1 MNTLVLRNYP
11 YVIRGLK
18 TDCWTL
24 SSRFLGNTEQTSCEL
39 TAQGQSGSL
48 AWRSPAHIPSRHVW
62 TPTAPPSTC
71 AHPVTR
77 MDARGTSKCPV
88 PTCVEHAAQMGPC
101 GVGVHTTQASLP
113 CAQAA
118 WAVWMALDLQ
128 RDFPGTHT
136 LMPFRLFLFAGGATE
151 VAGFFYKLVVTGLF
165 EISLSSGVSI
175 HRLYFRRK
183 MIHLIQVFTL
193 NRVAT

>member
-11 YVIRGLK
+11 CVIRGLK

-39 TAQGQSGSL
+39 TAQGWSGSL
-48 AWRSPAHIPSRHVW
+48 AWRSPAHIPSRRVW
-62 TPTAPPSTC
+62 THAAPPSTC

-77 MDARGTSKCPV
+77 MDARGTSEHPV
-88 PTCVEHAAQMGPC
+88 PTCVDTRGTDGPLWSWRPYNPSFPPLCPGNLGSLDGAGPAAGFPC
-101 GVGVHTTQASLP
+101 DSHSDAVLSLP
-113 CAQAA
+113 FCWQG
-118 WAVWMALDLQ
+118 D
-128 RDFPGTHT
+128 R
-136 LMPFRLFLFAGGATE
+136 GGW
-151 VAGFFYKLVVTGLF
+151 FFYKLVGLF

-183 MIHLIQVFTL
+183 MIHLIQVFIL